1 MRLLGVEDGS
11 FKAHLRDV
19 YQSTI
24 LCGVVWTQEGI
35 ENIHLRE
42 VAVDGLDVTDRLL
55 DLMEGLQLDAV
66 ILGGVTFAGFNVMDV
81 HRVYRETDVPVIVYI
96 AASPNPDRVKSALE
110 AHFDD
115 WEKRYSMIDALGPIH
130 ETQINEEDP
139 PVYFEVV
146 GCDASWAEN
155 VIKESA
161 VLSRTPEPV
170 RIAGLIARGLTLR

>member
-19 YQSTI
+19 DQLTI

-35 ENIHLRE
+35 EDIQLRE
-42 VAVDGLDVTDRLL
+42 VTVDGLDVTERLL
-55 DLMEGLQLDAV
+55 DLMKGMQLDAV

-81 HRVYRETDVPVIVYI
+81 HRLHRETDVPIIIYI
-96 AASPNPDRVKSALE
+96 AMKPNQDRVKKALE

-130 ETQINEEDP
+130 EAKTHEDDP
-139 PVYFEVV
+139 PIFFEVV
-146 GCDASWAEN
+146 GCDAFWAEN
-155 VIKESA
+155 VLKESA
-161 VLSRTPEPV
+161 VLARTPEPV
-170 RIAGLIARGLTLR
+170 RIAGFIARGLTLR